1 MTIIRLHLLL
11 SIHRNPQ
18 QCLKMKIL
26 LIYFKTAYFHLNL
39 WGSRVCGW
47 KWNGVVVLGWW
58 ISISGR
64 YNLALHGILSRLHI
78 SKIHKAHLEFL
89 QRFFTV
95 SVSKSL
101 PAFFHDLVSPQ
112 SVSREDVHFTE
123 AAEHRTL
130 TSNHLFCFGSVPND
144 LLCWQIPES
153 PQIFYLFSG
162 TCVFRFYEEISCW
175 TQNQLNA
182 VFRSHLQQNYSV

>member
-1 MTIIRLHLLL
+1 MCTRIHCLHHLQV
-11 SIHRNPQ
+11 HRNPP
-18 QCLKMKIL
+18 QCWMKIL

-58 ISISGR
+58 ISVLGR

-89 QRFFTV
+89 QRFLTV

-144 LLCWQIPES
+144 LLCWQTQEY
-153 PQIFYLFSG
+153 PQIFFLSSG
-162 TCVFRFYEEISCW
+162 SYVFRFCEEISC
-175 TQNQLNA
+175 L
-182 VFRSHLQQNYSV
+182 FRNLSNELYHCHLSKSCSV